1 MSKTSKRIVYENDMF
16 PSGAKLSDVDLRTPS
31 ESEYDRRLAISQR
44 RTTLYSITEDR
55 MVQSKKYKIGGM
67 NYIVNSC
74 FDLNCSRSADD
85 GLKYLLGMDLQKD
98 SEKVS

>member
-1 MSKTSKRIVYENDMF
+1 MSKTSKKIVYENDMF
-16 PSGAKLSDVDLRTPS
+16 PSGVSLSDIDFRTPS
-31 ESEYDRRLAISQR
+31 ESEFDHRFAVRRR
-44 RTTLYSITEDR
+44 RTTLYSITENR

-74 FDLNCSRSADD
+74 FDLLSSLSADD
-85 GLKYLLGMDLQKD
+85 GVKYLLGMDLQKD

>member
-1 MSKTSKRIVYENDMF
+1 MSKTSKKNVYENDMF

-31 ESEYDRRLAISQR
+31 ESEYDRQFAISQR

-74 FDLNCSRSADD
+74 FDLNFSRSAEISSRY
-85 GLKYLLGMDLQKD
+85 GLAEGF
-98 SEKVS
+98 

>member
-1 MSKTSKRIVYENDMF
+1 MSKTSKKIVYENDLF

-31 ESEYDRRLAISQR
+31 ESEYDRQLAISQR
-44 RTTLYSITEDR
+44 RTTLYSITEGR

-74 FDLNCSRSADD
+74 FDLNSSRSADD
-85 GLKYLLGMDLQKD
+85 GLKYLLGMDLQND